1 VGEWEALMKSMQQPA
16 PGSAAGDWWA
26 VMQPVFDLN
35 VDIYGDADSDAAR
48 PRPGSARR
56 A

>member
-1 VGEWEALMKSMQQPA
+1 MKSMQQPA
-16 PGSAAGDWWA
+16 PGSADGEWWA
-26 VMQPVFDLN
+26 VMQPVFDL
-35 VDIYGDADSDAAR
+35 GEDADAAR